1 MEATGTTLIEA
12 EPRAVLEW
20 ILDLERYRQA
30 DPKVGPVKEPVRLDE
45 EGLGRVR
52 YRGRLVGVPTPV
64 DTQDVHLERWHR
76 LTLTGASGVWTRW
89 FVEFEG
95 TFECERAGSGTQVTH
110 REHFR
115 FKPRPLGWLMDR
127 LLGRWLAGTM
137 PGEMTRLAQ
146 LIEQDV
152 ANHST
157 ADLTATTGVEPS

>member
-76 LTLTGASGVWTRW
+76 LTLTGAPGVWTRW
-89 FVEFEG
+89 FVDFEG
-95 TFECERAGSGTQVTH
+95 TFECERHPGHASRALPVQAATPGLAHGSSARPMAGRDH
-110 REHFR
+110 AR
-115 FKPRPLGWLMDR
+115 
-127 LLGRWLAGTM
+127 
-137 PGEMTRLAQ
+137 
-146 LIEQDV
+146 
-152 ANHST
+152 
-157 ADLTATTGVEPS
+157 

>member
-1 MEATGTTLIEA
+1 VEAVGTTLIDA

-30 DPKVGPVKEPVRLDE
+30 DPKVGPVKEPVQLDD
-45 EGLGRVR
+45 EGRGRVR

-76 LTLTGASGVWTRW
+76 LTLTGAPGVWTRW
-89 FVEFEG
+89 FVDFEG
-95 TFECERAGSGTQVTH
+95 TFDCERVGSGTRLTH

-115 FKPRPLGWLMDR
+115 FKPRPVGWLMDR

-137 PGEMTRLAQ
+137 PGEMTRLTQ
-146 LIEQDV
+146 LVERDV
-152 ANHST
+152 GTRSST
-157 ADLTATTGVEPS
+157 AAASADGP